1 MVQCVCQVVWVLEV
15 QGAPWVLGALWGL
28 QVVWVL
34 EDLEAMDPPAM
45 VREET
50 WVVTMVEVQW
60 GRQEGVQWHL
70 AITTWEQE
78 DKAQVQLRETQ
89 GCNRS
94 RPPGL

>member
-1 MVQCVCQVVWVLEV
+1 MVW
-15 QGAPWVLGALWGL
+15 A
-28 QVVWVL
+28 L
-34 EDLEAMDPPAM
+34 EDQEAMDLAVMDPPAM
-45 VREET
+45 VLEET
-50 WVVTMVEVQW
+50 WVVTTEVQW

>member
-1 MVQCVCQVVWVLEV
+1 MVWVLE
-15 QGAPWVLGALWGL
+15 APWVL
-28 QVVWVL
+28 QVVWAL
-34 EDLEAMDPPAM
+34 EDQEAMDLAVMDPPAM
-45 VREET
+45 VLEET
-50 WVVTMVEVQW
+50 WVVTTEVQW
-60 GRQEGVQWHL
+60 GRQEGVQWLL

>member
-1 MVQCVCQVVWVLEV
+1 MVWVLE
-15 QGAPWVLGALWGL
+15 APWVLLVAWA
-28 QVVWVL
+28 L
-34 EDLEAMDPPAM
+34 EDQEAMDLAVMDPPAM
-45 VREET
+45 VLEET
-50 WVVTMVEVQW
+50 WVVTTEVQW

>member
-1 MVQCVCQVVWVLEV
+1 MVWVLE
-15 QGAPWVLGALWGL
+15 APWVLLVAWA
-28 QVVWVL
+28 L
-34 EDLEAMDPPAM
+34 EDQEAMDLAVMDPPAM
-45 VREET
+45 VLEET
-50 WVVTMVEVQW
+50 WVVTTEVQW

-70 AITTWEQE
+70 AIATWEQE

>member
-1 MVQCVCQVVWVLEV
+1 VVW
-15 QGAPWVLGALWGL
+15 A
-28 QVVWVL
+28 L
-34 EDLEAMDPPAM
+34 EDQEAMDLAVMDPPAM
-45 VREET
+45 VLEET
-50 WVVTMVEVQW
+50 WVVTTEVQW

-78 DKAQVQLRETQ
+78 DKVQVQLRETQ

>member
-1 MVQCVCQVVWVLEV
+1 MVWVLE
-15 QGAPWVLGALWGL
+15 APWVL
-28 QVVWVL
+28 QVVWAL
-34 EDLEAMDPPAM
+34 EDQEAMDLAVMDPPAM
-45 VREET
+45 VLEET
-50 WVVTMVEVQW
+50 WVVTTEVQW

>member
-1 MVQCVCQVVWVLEV
+1 MVWVLE
-15 QGAPWVLGALWGL
+15 APWVL
-28 QVVWVL
+28 QVVWAL
-34 EDLEAMDPPAM
+34 EDQEAMDLAVMDPPAM
-45 VREET
+45 VLEET
-50 WVVTMVEVQW
+50 WVVTTEVQW

-78 DKAQVQLRETQ
+78 DKAQVQFRETQ

>member
-1 MVQCVCQVVWVLEV
+1 MVWVLE
-15 QGAPWVLGALWGL
+15 APWVLLVEWA
-28 QVVWVL
+28 L
-34 EDLEAMDPPAM
+34 EDQEAMDLAVMDPPAM
-45 VREET
+45 VLEET
-50 WVVTMVEVQW
+50 WVVTTEVQW